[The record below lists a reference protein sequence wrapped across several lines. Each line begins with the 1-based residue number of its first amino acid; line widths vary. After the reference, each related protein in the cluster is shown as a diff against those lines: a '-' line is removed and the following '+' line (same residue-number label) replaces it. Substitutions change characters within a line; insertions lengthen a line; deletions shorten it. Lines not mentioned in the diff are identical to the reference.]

1 MVHCGL
7 GFTLI
12 ERLEMEN
19 KLTPEDMLTA
29 LLNPK
34 IMVAAMLKV
43 MAEKHGK
50 LIDFQKVGCY
60 SYELYRMPDNEYV
73 VVKEPQMGGNIDE
86 FKIEMCETEK
96 EAEALFDQ
104 WADAE
109 MGVKK

>member
-1 MVHCGL
+1 MK
-7 GFTLI
+7 
-12 ERLEMEN
+12 N

-34 IMVAAMLKV
+34 IMVAAMLKS
-43 MAEKHGK
+43 MTEKHGK
-50 LIDFQKVGCY
+50 LVDFQKVGCY
-60 SYELYRMPDNEYV
+60 SYELYRMPDNKYA
-73 VVKEPQMGGNIDE
+73 VVKEPQMGGNFDE
-86 FKIEMCETEK
+86 FKIELCETEK